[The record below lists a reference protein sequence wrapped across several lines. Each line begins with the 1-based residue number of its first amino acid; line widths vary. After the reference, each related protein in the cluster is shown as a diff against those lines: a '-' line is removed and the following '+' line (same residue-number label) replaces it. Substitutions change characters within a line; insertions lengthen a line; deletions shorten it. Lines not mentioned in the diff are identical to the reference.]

1 MRTIKGFSPIELDV
15 VIAIILII
23 MGIAIPRVTKGKI
36 LARETG
42 AIKAITTDPNRASA
56 VSIAQFACCHLFLC
70 PGPLATRSAGWR
82 EAIPAGVAGSARVG
96 WQFVPSLPR

>member
-1 MRTIKGFSPIELDV
+1 MRTIKDFSPIEIDV

-42 AIKAITTDPNRASA
+42 AIKAITT
-56 VSIAQFACCHLFLC
+56 IQTAQA
-70 PGPLATRSAGWR
+70 
-82 EAIPAGVAGSARVG
+82 
-96 WQFVPSLPR
+96 QYQ